1 MKNIAIIPARGGSK
15 GIIRKNLR
23 FFNYQPLIYYVI
35 QNALNCEK
43 IDDVV
48 VTSESDEIIEYCR
61 RFDIK
66 IRERPAFL
74 SGDEITLDP
83 VIYDTV
89 VWFENEFYNV
99 DNIITLQPTSPLLT
113 VRTLS
118 EAIDKFE
125 TSELDTLISVEDDT
139 NLGWIEKDGMLVE
152 NYEKRV
158 NRQWLTK
165 KYKETGAFL
174 ISKRSVVNENTRIGQ
189 KIGVY
194 VVPKYEAIDIDDEID
209 WNIAENLSKRL
220 KILFVTS
227 ANPEIGMGHIHRSI
241 TLANNFIGHTRDFLV
256 FNTFDKGKSL
266 LKENNYSYIEINDI
280 TQIRLYIDRYDI
292 IINDFLDT
300 SKDYMGILS
309 NKFTVN
315 FEDLGEGADKANIV
329 FNALYELSNPTENHR
344 FGWKY
349 FILDDKILIKTP
361 NAFNEEVRQILIT
374 FGGIDQ
380 NNLTLKTLRAL
391 EGLNHSNIKI
401 KVILGPGYAHKK
413 DLDNF
418 SENSNLDCRV
428 LSEVKDMGK
437 EMQNID
443 LAITSNG
450 RTVYELAA
458 MNIPTISISQNDRET
473 MHLFSRY
480 SKGVSYLGISCN
492 VDEDFLS
499 SRIRELIEN
508 KEERYKMYKSLS
520 NTNIRKGIKR
530 VKDDIIDS
538 YWRWWD
544 ERNNNW

>member
-43 IDDVV
+43 INDVV
-48 VTSESDEIIEYCR
+48 VTSEGDEIIEYCR

-139 NLGWIEKDGMLVE
+139 NLGWIEKDGKLVE
-152 NYEKRV
+152 NYKKRV

-174 ISKRSVVNENTRIGQ
+174 ISRRSVVNENTRIGQ

-194 VVPKYEAIDIDDEID
+194 VVPKYESIDIDDEID

-227 ANPEIGMGHIHRSI
+227 ANPEIGMGHIHRCI
-241 TLANNFIGHTRDFLV
+241 TLANNFIGHSRDFLI
-256 FNTFDKGKSL
+256 FDTFDKGKSL

-280 TQIRLYIDRYDI
+280 TQIGLYIDQYDI

-300 SKDYMGILS
+300 SNDYMGIFS

-329 FNALYELSNPTENHR
+329 FNALYELSNPKENHR

-391 EGLNHSNIKI
+391 EVLNHSDIKI
-401 KVILGPGYAHKK
+401 KVILGPGYAYKK

-418 SENSNLDCRV
+418 LENSTLDCRV

-499 SRIRELIEN
+499 YRIRELIEN

-530 VKDDIIDS
+530 VKEDIINS

>member
-23 FFNYQPLIYYVI
+23 FFNYQPLIYYAI

-43 IDDVV
+43 ILDVV
-48 VTSESDEIIEYCR
+48 VTSESDEIIEYCG

-66 IRERPAFL
+66 IRKRPAFL

-99 DNIITLQPTSPLLT
+99 DNILTLQPTSPLLT
-113 VRTLS
+113 VRTLN

-139 NLGWIEKDGMLVE
+139 NLGWIEKDGTLVE

-194 VVPKYEAIDIDDEID
+194 AVPKYESIDIDDEID

-227 ANPEIGMGHIHRSI
+227 ANPEIGMGHIHRCI
-241 TLANNFIGHTRDFLV
+241 TLANNFIGHTRDFLI

-280 TQIRLYIDRYDI
+280 TQIGLYIDQYDI

-300 SKDYMGILS
+300 SNDYMGIFS

-329 FNALYELSNPTENHR
+329 FNALYELSNPKGNHR

-391 EGLNHSNIKI
+391 ESLNHSNIKI

-418 SENSNLDCRV
+418 LENSNLDCRV

-437 EMQNID
+437 EMQNVD

-499 SRIRELIEN
+499 YRIRELIEN

-530 VKDDIIDS
+530 VKDDIINS
-538 YWRWWD
+538 YWRWRD

>member
-43 IDDVV
+43 INDVV
-48 VTSESDEIIEYCR
+48 VTSEGDEIIEYCR

-139 NLGWIEKDGMLVE
+139 NLGWIEKDGKLVE
-152 NYEKRV
+152 NYKKRV

-174 ISKRSVVNENTRIGQ
+174 ISRRSVVNENTRIGQ

-194 VVPKYEAIDIDDEID
+194 VVPKYESIDIDDEID

-227 ANPEIGMGHIHRSI
+227 ANPEIGMGHIHRCI
-241 TLANNFIGHTRDFLV
+241 TLANNFIGHSRDFLI
-256 FNTFDKGKSL
+256 FDTFDKGKSL

-280 TQIRLYIDRYDI
+280 TQIGLYIDRYDI

-300 SKDYMGILS
+300 SNDYMRILS

-329 FNALYELSNPTENHR
+329 FNALYELSNPKGNHR

-391 EGLNHSNIKI
+391 ESLNHSNIKI

-418 SENSNLDCRV
+418 LENSNLDCRV

-499 SRIRELIEN
+499 YRIKELIEN

-530 VKDDIIDS
+530 VKEDIINS

>member
-43 IDDVV
+43 IHDVV

-66 IRERPAFL
+66 IRKRPAFL

-83 VIYDTV
+83 VIYDAV

-139 NLGWIEKDGMLVE
+139 NLGWIEKDGTLAE

-194 VVPKYEAIDIDDEID
+194 AVPKYESIDIDDEID

-227 ANPEIGMGHIHRSI
+227 ANPEIGMGHIHRCI
-241 TLANNFIGHTRDFLV
+241 TLANNFIGHTRDFLI

-280 TQIRLYIDRYDI
+280 TQIGLYIDQYDI

-300 SKDYMGILS
+300 SNDYMGIFS

-329 FNALYELSNPTENHR
+329 FNALYELSNPKGNHR

-418 SENSNLDCRV
+418 LENSNLDCRV

-499 SRIRELIEN
+499 YRIKELIEN

-530 VKDDIIDS
+530 VKDDIINS
-538 YWRWWD
+538 YWRWRD

>member
-43 IDDVV
+43 IHDVV

-66 IRERPAFL
+66 IRKRPAFL

-139 NLGWIEKDGMLVE
+139 NLGWIEKDGTLVE

-189 KIGVY
+189 KVGVY
-194 VVPKYEAIDIDDEID
+194 VVPKYESIDIDDEID

-220 KILFVTS
+220 KFLFVTS
-227 ANPEIGMGHIHRSI
+227 ANPEIGMGHIHRCI
-241 TLANNFIGHTRDFLV
+241 TLANNFIGHSRDFLI

-266 LKENNYSYIEINDI
+266 LKENNYSYIEVNDI
-280 TQIRLYIDRYDI
+280 TQIGLYIDHYNI

-300 SKDYMGILS
+300 STDYMGILS

-329 FNALYELSNPTENHR
+329 FNALYELSNPKENHR

-361 NAFNEEVRQILIT
+361 NAFNDEVRQILIT

-391 EGLNHSNIKI
+391 EGLNNSNIKI

-418 SENSNLDCRV
+418 LGNCNLDCRV
-428 LSEVKDMGK
+428 ISEVKDMGK

-492 VDEDFLS
+492 VDEVFLS
-499 SRIRELIEN
+499 YRIRELIEN

-530 VKDDIIDS
+530 VKEDIINS

>member
-43 IDDVV
+43 IHDVV

-66 IRERPAFL
+66 IRKRPAFL
-74 SGDEITLDP
+74 SRDEITLDP

-99 DNIITLQPTSPLLT
+99 DNILTLQPTSPLLT

-118 EAIDKFE
+118 EALDKFE

-139 NLGWIEKDGMLVE
+139 NLGWIEKDGTLVE

-194 VVPKYEAIDIDDEID
+194 VVPKYESVDIDDEID

-227 ANPEIGMGHIHRSI
+227 ANPEIGMGHIHRCI
-241 TLANNFIGHTRDFLV
+241 TLANNFIGHTRDFLI

-280 TQIRLYIDRYDI
+280 TQIGLYIDQYDI

-300 SKDYMGILS
+300 SNDYMRILA

-329 FNALYELSNPTENHR
+329 FNALYELSNPKGNHR

-380 NNLTLKTLRAL
+380 NNLTLKTLSAL
-391 EGLNHSNIKI
+391 EGLNHFDIKI

-418 SENSNLDCRV
+418 LENSNLDCRV

-492 VDEDFLS
+492 VDEVFLS
-499 SRIRELIEN
+499 YKIRELIEN
-508 KEERYKMYKSLS
+508 KEERYNMYKSLS

-530 VKDDIIDS
+530 VKEDIINS

>member
-43 IDDVV
+43 IHDVV

-66 IRERPAFL
+66 IRKRPAFL
-74 SGDEITLDP
+74 SGDETTLDP

-139 NLGWIEKDGMLVE
+139 NLGWIEKDGTLVE

-174 ISKRSVVNENTRIGQ
+174 ISKRSVINENTRIGQ

-194 VVPKYEAIDIDDEID
+194 AVPKYESLDIDDEID

-227 ANPEIGMGHIHRSI
+227 ANPEIGMGHIHRCI

-256 FNTFDKGKSL
+256 FNTFDRGKSL
-266 LKENNYSYIEINDI
+266 LKENNYSYIEVNDI
-280 TQIRLYIDRYDI
+280 TQIGLYIDRYDI

-300 SKDYMGILS
+300 SNDYMGILS
-309 NKFTVN
+309 NKFAVN

-329 FNALYELSNPTENHR
+329 FNALYELSNPKENHR

-391 EGLNHSNIKI
+391 ESLNHSNIKI

-418 SENSNLDCRV
+418 LENSNLDCRV

-499 SRIRELIEN
+499 YRIRELIEN
-508 KEERYKMYKSLS
+508 KEKRYKMYKSLS

-530 VKDDIIDS
+530 VKDDIINS

>member
-23 FFNYQPLIYYVI
+23 FFNYQPLIYYAI

-43 IDDVV
+43 ILDVV
-48 VTSESDEIIEYCR
+48 VTSESDEIIEYCG

-66 IRERPAFL
+66 IRKRPAFL

-99 DNIITLQPTSPLLT
+99 DNILTLQPTSPLLT
-113 VRTLS
+113 VRTLN

-139 NLGWIEKDGMLVE
+139 NLGWIEKDGTLVE

-165 KYKETGAFL
+165 KYKETGSFL

-194 VVPKYEAIDIDDEID
+194 AVPKYESIDIDDEID
-209 WNIAENLSKRL
+209 WNIAENLSKRF

-227 ANPEIGMGHIHRSI
+227 ANPEIGMGHIHRCI
-241 TLANNFIGHTRDFLV
+241 TLANNFIGHTRDFLI

-280 TQIRLYIDRYDI
+280 TQIGLYIDQYDI

-300 SKDYMGILS
+300 SNDYMGIFS

-329 FNALYELSNPTENHR
+329 FNALYELSNPKENHR

-391 EGLNHSNIKI
+391 ESLNHSNIKI

-418 SENSNLDCRV
+418 LENSNLDCRV

-499 SRIRELIEN
+499 YRIKELIEN

-530 VKDDIIDS
+530 VKDDIINS
-538 YWRWWD
+538 YWRWRD

>member
-48 VTSESDEIIEYCR
+48 VTSESEEIIEYCR

-66 IRERPAFL
+66 IRKRPAFL

-99 DNIITLQPTSPLLT
+99 DNVITLQPTSPLLT

-118 EAIDKFE
+118 NAINKFE

-139 NLGWIEKDGMLVE
+139 NLGWIEKDGTLVE

-174 ISKRSVVNENTRIGQ
+174 ISRRSVVNENTRIGQ

-227 ANPEIGMGHIHRSI
+227 ANPEIGMGHIHRCI

-329 FNALYELSNPTENHR
+329 FNALYELSNPKENHR

-361 NAFNEEVRQILIT
+361 NVFNDEVRQILIT

-391 EGLNHSNIKI
+391 EGLNNSNIKI

-418 SENSNLDCRV
+418 LENSNLDCRV

-499 SRIRELIEN
+499 YRIRELIEN

-520 NTNIRKGIKR
+520 NTNIRKGIKK
-530 VKDDIIDS
+530 VKDDIINS
-538 YWRWWD
+538 YWRWRD